1 MAKSN
6 SNEKNFGHDKTSFAN
21 LPQDVKMSLY
31 PKTSHENADL
41 DDTIDLIDKTSDKS
55 VGKAKKY
62 ISNQH

>member
-6 SNEKNFGHDKTSFAN
+6 SNEKNFGHDKSSFAN

-31 PKTSHENADL
+31 PKTSHENARL
-41 DDTIDLIDKTSDKS
+41 DDTIEQIDSTNDKS
-55 VGKAKKY
+55 VSKSKKY